1 MKRFRTH
8 LSVTALALAL
18 GLAGCSVGGTTPT
31 GVSAVSS
38 SASTTSAGTAASTA
52 STGTAEAVSLDALA
66 EDTHYD
72 ADDLT
77 WEAAAEV
84 AVTLADGTSTAA
96 GGTSSSAV
104 KIDGGTVTITAAG
117 TYRLS
122 GSLSDGQVVVAA
134 GEEDVVRIILDGAD
148 ITNSTGSPFVVESA
162 NEAIVYLADGTTNFL
177 SDASTYADQGTDA
190 PNAAVYSMADL
201 TIAGPGSLT
210 VDGNFNDGISSKDG
224 LVLAAGNVT
233 VDAADDG
240 IVGKDYAVLLDG
252 AYQVTAGDDGF
263 KSDNEEDEGRGWVL
277 VNGGTL
283 NVNAGDDGIKAFNT
297 LTIAAGTTTVEES
310 EEGLEAQHIIMTGGT
325 ATVTANDDG
334 VNASG
339 GSTSSSTTAAGG
351 MGSGM
356 GGGMGGG
363 EMAVGDYTVN
373 ISGGLLTINAE
384 GDGLDSNGNASIS
397 GGTVVVNGPTNNG
410 NGALDVNGELAVTG
424 GTVAAAGSAGM
435 AVTPGASSTQSGV
448 QVTLESS
455 VPAGTV
461 VQIADS
467 SGNVV
472 AAFVTTKAAASL
484 VFSSAAISDG
494 QEYTIYTGGTAT
506 VSAGIGEGSLDGATE
521 LGTVTAGEYTAAQGP
536 GGGGGGPRW

>member
-18 GLAGCSVGGTTPT
+18 GLAGCSVAGSTPT
-31 GVSAVSS
+31 GVSAVT
-38 SASTTSAGTAASTA
+38 ASGSTASAGTTNSAAA
-52 STGTAEAVSLDALA
+52 TGTAQAVSLDALA

-72 ADDLT
+72 ADDLS
-77 WEAAAEV
+77 WDAAAEV
-84 AVTLADGTSTAA
+84 AVTLADGASAAA
-96 GGTSSSAV
+96 GGTSSDAV
-104 KIDGGTVTITAAG
+104 KVDGDTVTITAAG

-134 GEEDVVRIILDGAD
+134 GEEDVVRIILDGAGV
-148 ITNSTGSPFVVESA
+148 TSSTGSPFVVQSA
-162 NEAIVYLADGTTNFL
+162 NEAIVYLEDGSSNSL
-177 SDASTYADQGTDA
+177 GDASTYADQGTDA
-190 PNAAVYSMADL
+190 PNAALYSMADL
-201 TIAGPGSLT
+201 TVAGTGSLT

-224 LVLAAGNVT
+224 LVLAAGTVT

-252 AYQVTAGDDGF
+252 AFQVTAGDDGF
-263 KSDNEEDEGRGWVL
+263 KSDNGEDEGRGWVL
-277 VNGGTL
+277 INGGTL
-283 NVNAGDDGIKAFNT
+283 NVTAGDDGIKAFNT
-297 LTIAAGTTTVEES
+297 LTIAAGTATVEES
-310 EEGLEAQHIIMTGGT
+310 EEGLEAQHIIMSGGT

-339 GSTSSSTTAAGG
+339 GSTGSATTAEGG
-351 MGSGM
+351 A

-363 EMAVGDYTVN
+363 EMAVGDYTVD
-373 ISGGLLTINAE
+373 ISGGLLTINSE

-435 AVTPGASSTQSGV
+435 VVTPGASSTQSGV
-448 QVTLESS
+448 QVTLGSS

-467 SGNVV
+467 SGTVV
-472 AAFVTTKAAASL
+472 AAFVTTKATASL

-494 QEYTIYTGGTAT
+494 EEYTVYTGGTAT

-521 LGTVTAGEYTAAQGP
+521 QGTVTAGEYTAAQGP
-536 GGGGGGPRW
+536 GGGGGGARW